1 VEAAGVRR
9 AVLVPLVAAAL
20 AGGLVL
26 AYSALGGDD
35 FRPTPVANPCAPRK
49 TPPPGDLTQQVALS
63 ALDGAACEIG
73 VTREELFLQASSRAD
88 LERFAERRGLD
99 DGDVERAVR
108 RGLVRAVEEAE
119 RRDQID
125 GIDAFLLHQVAERVP
140 IDWVLDQLDQ
150 IQW

>member
-1 VEAAGVRR
+1 MRR
-9 AVLVPLVAAAL
+9 SLLVPLVAGAL

-26 AYSALGGDD
+26 AYTALGGADY
-35 FRPTPVANPCAPRK
+35 RPTDVANPCVPR
-49 TPPPGDLTQQVALS
+49 TTEPPADLTQQVALA

-73 VTREELFLQASSRAD
+73 VTREELFLQASSRDD

-99 DGDVERAVR
+99 DGDIERAVR
-108 RGLVRAVEEAE
+108 RGLVRAVDEAE

-125 GIDAFLLHQVAERVP
+125 GINAFLLHQVAERVP

-150 IQW
+150 IEW

>member
-1 VEAAGVRR
+1 MRR
-9 AVLVPLVAAAL
+9 TLLVPLVAAAL

-26 AYSALGGDD
+26 GYSALGGSDY
-35 FRPTPVANPCAPRK
+35 RPTQVADPCAPRK
-49 TPPPGDLTQQVALS
+49 TPPPDDLTQQVALA
-63 ALDGAACEIG
+63 ALDGAACELD
-73 VTREELFLQASSRAD
+73 VTREELFLQASTRED

-99 DGDVERAVR
+99 DCDIERAVR

-125 GIDAFLLHQVAERVP
+125 GINAFLLHQVAERVP

-150 IQW
+150 IEW